1 MHLGVTLKLSSDDPP
16 HLSQI
21 LIHLTKII
29 RVHSSL
35 GVSSGNKTETLILVP
50 RALVAPGLSFYV
62 DRDNVPVEEN
72 TVVGVRVQA
81 LGRQSGINAYNDSKM
96 WLNTANLCWSPE
108 EGK

>member
-1 MHLGVTLKLSSDDPP
+1 M
-16 HLSQI
+16 
-21 LIHLTKII
+21 
-29 RVHSSL
+29 
-35 GVSSGNKTETLILVP
+35 SSGNKTETLILVP

-108 EGK
+108 EGKWEMALKLLVAKWEKHDANL